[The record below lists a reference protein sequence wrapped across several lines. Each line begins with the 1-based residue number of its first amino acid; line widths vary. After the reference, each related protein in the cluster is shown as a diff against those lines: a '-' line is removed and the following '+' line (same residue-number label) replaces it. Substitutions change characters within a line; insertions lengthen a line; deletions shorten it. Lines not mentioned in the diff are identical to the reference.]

1 MGFLNLWRGCSPL
14 VTSMRTGQTHSC
26 RVCTDGYSPDVF
38 RDHFKIQFVRDK
50 LSKQGQN
57 RASYAAAANVP
68 CLLRSALRA
77 DLTLGHD

>member
-1 MGFLNLWRGCSPL
+1 
-14 VTSMRTGQTHSC
+14 MRTGQTHSC
-26 RVCTDGYSPDVF
+26 RVCTDGYSLDVF